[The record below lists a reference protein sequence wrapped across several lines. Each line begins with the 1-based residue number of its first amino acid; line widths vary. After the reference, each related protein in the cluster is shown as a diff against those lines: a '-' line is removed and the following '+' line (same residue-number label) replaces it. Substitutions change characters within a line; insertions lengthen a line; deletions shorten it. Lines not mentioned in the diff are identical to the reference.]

1 VSVQYRQLWAPAV
14 GLSGSFSCCF
24 LVLAFGIAKAL
35 CIPPTLQCLVIRHM
49 AASMVETETAE
60 MVTVVTETQTAGTT
74 TTTTA
79 EGKAAVE
86 KVHVMGATGKSP
98 FHRTLS
104 GMCYWRSRPMQ
115 QLPIWCACF
124 KQAWCSPSVFVLVC
138 RRTVPG
144 LCGVTYL

>member
-1 VSVQYRQLWAPAV
+1 MSVQYRQLWAPAV

-86 KVHVMGATGKSP
+86 KVHVMGATG
-98 FHRTLS
+98 TTAANTETAA
-104 GMCYWRSRPMQ
+104 GMGGQGPAVKAHPPSHQLRQGQPSHLQ
-115 QLPIWCACF
+115 Q
-124 KQAWCSPSVFVLVC
+124 Q
-138 RRTVPG
+138 REG
-144 LCGVTYL
+144 LCWAAASCPALC